1 LAERVSMETSAKVEL
16 LRDLLAKRG
25 ETVGFAESCTGGLL
39 SAECAKL
46 SGVSRVLQGSV
57 VSYSN
62 AVKVGILGV
71 PESSIAAYGAVSEPV
86 ARYMA
91 RGAKKQLKCDWSVS
105 ITGIAG
111 PTGGTPAKP
120 VGTVCF
126 GICGPGI
133 EYTLI
138 KKFEGAGQQKLS
150 RQEVQ
155 QTSADF
161 ALDLLLA
168 ELK

>member
-1 LAERVSMETSAKVEL
+1 MSASIEDKVEQLKQKL
-16 LRDLLAKRG
+16 LSRG
-25 ETVGFAESCTGGLL
+25 ERVGFAESCTGGLW

-46 SGVSRVLQGSV
+46 SGISSIYQGSI
-57 VSYSN
+57 VSYAN

-71 PESSIAAYGAVSEPV
+71 PENAIAAYGAVSEPV

-91 RGAKKQLKCDWSVS
+91 RGAKKQLKSDWSGS
-105 ITGIAG
+105 ITGVAG

-138 KKFEGAGQQKLS
+138 KKFEGAE

-155 QTSADF
+155 KSSANF
-161 ALDLLLA
+161 ALDLLLT